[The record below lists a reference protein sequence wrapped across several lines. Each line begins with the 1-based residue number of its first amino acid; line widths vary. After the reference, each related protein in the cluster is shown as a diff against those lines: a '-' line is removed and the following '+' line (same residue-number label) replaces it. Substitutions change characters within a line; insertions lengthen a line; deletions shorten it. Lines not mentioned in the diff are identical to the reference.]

1 MPSRLLRRIGA
12 RHILAMSCAL
22 AATPHAV
29 RAQHTHAVR
38 GGWPVAATASIK
50 LHVAS
55 GAVAIVGWAR
65 DSVHLDGVMA
75 EGESLFAL
83 GAPNG
88 LKLGAEG
95 RTVRGVSRLTVYVP
109 QRADLTVRSASA
121 DVQVRAFQ
129 GVLDIGAAAAA
140 VEVYGA
146 PTSCTI
152 EALAGDVLVH
162 AQVEALRVRTHGGRI
177 TVRGTVVE
185 AQLASVS
192 GAVVVVAADLP
203 ALRIN
208 TVSGA
213 VSITTATAL
222 RAPVHVE
229 TFGGNVTVA
238 RPASTA
244 PMYLHSD
251 TGPVT
256 VDGRR
261 QPATAAPSNASART
275 LTVRTFRGAIVVRVP
290 PS

>member
-1 MPSRLLRRIGA
+1 
-12 RHILAMSCAL
+12 
-22 AATPHAV
+22 
-29 RAQHTHAVR
+29 
-38 GGWPVAATASIK
+38 VAATASIK

-55 GAVAIVGWAR
+55 GAVQIVGWAR
-65 DSVHLDGVMA
+65 DSVHLEGVMA
-75 EGESLFAL
+75 DGESLFAL
-83 GAPNG
+83 AAPNG
-88 LKLGAEG
+88 LKFGAEG
-95 RTVRGVSRLTVYVP
+95 RTVRGASRLTVYVP

-121 DVQVRAFQ
+121 DVQVRAFE

-177 TVRGTVVE
+177 TLRGAVVE

-192 GAVVVVAADLP
+192 GAVDVLAAELP

-213 VSITTATAL
+213 VSIATSTAL
-222 RAPVHVE
+222 RAPVQVE

-238 RPASTA
+238 RPASA
-244 PMYLHSD
+244 AVMYLHSD

-256 VDGRR
+256 VDGKRR
-261 QPATAAPSNASART
+261 APTAVPSNTSAST
-275 LTVRTFRGAIVVRVP
+275 LTVRTFRGAIVVQGP